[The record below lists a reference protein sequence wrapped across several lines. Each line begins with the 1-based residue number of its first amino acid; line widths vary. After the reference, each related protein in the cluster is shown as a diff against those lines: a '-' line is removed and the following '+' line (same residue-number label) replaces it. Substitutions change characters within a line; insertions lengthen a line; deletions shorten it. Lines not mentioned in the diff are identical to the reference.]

1 MILLFPTNSV
11 ALSLKLIRG
20 SIDEVSST
28 ATINWVQPR
37 VLSRSQIGVLAKRL
51 TEWCAK
57 LNEVEKFVGE
67 STPELFANA

>member
-1 MILLFPTNSV
+1 MK
-11 ALSLKLIRG
+11 ALSLKLIKG
-20 SIDEVSST
+20 TIDEVSST

-37 VLSRSQIGVLAKRL
+37 VLSHSQIGVLARRL

-67 STPELFANA
+67 ATPELFASA